1 MPGELEVA
9 LVSRIDVVHKAD
21 GVSLI
26 LASHGFSMSVDLSQ
40 SQADDLLE
48 QLVSQ
53 QSASASQGAGSE
65 ISGQEFA
72 QPAREASGVGCRAV
86 GGE

>member
-1 MPGELEVA
+1 M
-9 LVSRIDVVHKAD
+9 SRIDVEHKAD

-26 LASHGFSMSVDLSQ
+26 LASHGFSMSVELSH

-53 QSASASQGAGSE
+53 QSASAGQRAGSE
-65 ISGQEFA
+65 ADGQEVA
-72 QPAREASGVGCRAV
+72 QPVREASGVGCQAV